1 MAMLLTKEIILS
13 QLDSTE
19 EFPIALSEAWEWLG
33 YTRKDNA
40 ARAFLA
46 LDFEKGVEYLS
57 SEDAELQ
64 LGTRVESLAEGGD
77 GIILINE
84 DNSKRG
90 AKSKDIYLSIDTF
103 KAWCMSAH
111 TAKGKAV
118 RRYYIQVEKEWKVL
132 KAGQVQ
138 ITAEHVEAFQFDRD
152 VFSPWALDSPTASVI
167 FLGWKSPNLA
177 VSTPPQQLIPAEAP
191 QRIIPNSSEF
201 LPDLETQKLIDRLFG
216 MVDEMGLAANRAGL
230 AGNKAIKEAEFLA
243 KQLERLRESFEDQE
257 SRLARLTEALKD
269 SEVLLVEKVKEIDNL
284 QKALKI
290 ANSATETTA
299 ARSNGY
305 EAVHRLHKMEIS
317 PASPSDRGLP
327 QLQ

>member
-1 MAMLLTKEIILS
+1 MAIPNQSIE
-13 QLDSTE
+13 
-19 EFPIALSEAWEWLG
+19 PI
-33 YTRKDNA
+33 
-40 ARAFLA
+40 
-46 LDFEKGVEYLS
+46 
-57 SEDAELQ
+57 
-64 LGTRVESLAEGGD
+64 
-77 GIILINE
+77 
-84 DNSKRG
+84 
-90 AKSKDIYLSIDTF
+90 
-103 KAWCMSAH
+103 
-111 TAKGKAV
+111 
-118 RRYYIQVEKEWKVL
+118 
-132 KAGQVQ
+132 
-138 ITAEHVEAFQFDRD
+138 
-152 VFSPWALDSPTASVI
+152 
-167 FLGWKSPNLA
+167 
-177 VSTPPQQLIPAEAP
+177 PPQQLTPAEAP